1 MADSIRNQAINLGI
15 KIDGLDGLLKVD
27 KQIDSIVSKVDKL
40 NNLSAI
46 RVPSTNN
53 GDLDK
58 LDEKLGNIKKD
69 INQINHG
76 SVAPEYNSR
85 GIDAFTN
92 SANGASRATR
102 NGIKDNENYT
112 KTFDEIVNSTDNGS
126 KSVNDLDKKL
136 GGLGSTSSKT
146 TEKTNTLNKSAR
158 NTHKSFKDIT
168 SVGSSVIDTFNNMTI
183 ALVPLGVALKNAFDQ
198 STKLADEYNVIK
210 NLEVANDVSPKSAKK
225 TIGQMERANRN
236 LSLTYGLDQNDLAKG
251 SEELIRR
258 GYSGKQDLASHKYFA
273 QSALATKESYNDIIN
288 SDAPVIEQ
296 FGYKNKA
303 GNSVSKMRKY
313 TKNVL
318 NKMAYIADITAGD
331 NRSFGEAF
339 KFMGSS
345 MHQNHQ
351 SLDTALGAVGTL
363 SNFGINGTI
372 AGTSLRQI
380 ISRLNRSGRSK
391 TIKAGL
397 ADFGLTPKSLQDRRG
412 NLLPLTTI
420 FNMLRR
426 GARKNKLTSS
436 QVSGDLQEIFGQ
448 YAFNSAQ
455 VLLDNGKN
463 FKYNVRKSQ
472 SATGKDYIGRLASKN
487 LDSLQGQINLTK
499 AKLKDV
505 GMEFARDIAPTLT
518 KVLKAINGVLTW
530 IGKLPHPVRKAMT
543 YFTTVGAG
551 IGAVKIGKGLLG
563 NVGKFFGLSTGAKKG
578 GGILSKI
585 VGTGAKTGGKGGW
598 LSRVSAANDGK
609 LFTAGNV
616 LSVGAGAVQGG
627 VEIAQGVDY
636 NKKGKYAQR
645 NKAVGKGIGSLAG
658 TGIGFGIGAMFGLG
672 PLGAMVGSQVGDF
685 IGGVGGDAV
694 TGYNMKHA
702 PKNKFSGQNMGWSFH
717 NWQKQVGSWWHKK
730 NGPADNL
737 HAFSKTFGEDWRGTG
752 RRIGSFGK
760 WVGDSWN
767 GTKRNV
773 GNFGKWASDSWHGTT
788 RNVGNFFGGIGRGI
802 GNVGKGIG
810 NGVNYVLSGKIGSDA
825 HNVWK
830 KAITQSHYFFTSL
843 PKNFNNLK
851 KNVGKIWNDTWQNI
865 NNNRYV
871 KAFKKGKL
879 IQTGLSDI
887 EKNTRGF
894 RQRIGKVWNNTW
906 KGINNNR
913 YVKAIKKGKLIQTGL
928 SDIEKNTRSF
938 RQSFGKVWNGV
949 WNGAKKHFS
958 DFGKDVH
965 KKWDKVWG
973 VINNNRYV
981 KAFKKGNL
989 FGQIFDDVRSRFDK
1003 FKKSFQKVWGKF
1015 WDGLKNAVG
1024 GFGKWVG
1031 DSWNGTVNNIKGT
1044 INDVNYA
1051 FGGNGKV
1058 FTFGGKG
1065 KKSSKGSSSTRLA
1078 PKGRATP
1085 MGAYASGGSISKNA
1099 LALVGE
1105 EGAELAY
1112 KKGSP
1117 FARLLGLNGASVEK
1131 LHSGEHILN
1140 ARDTRKVLSGGLGT
1154 TLGAYAGGTNSLG
1167 TTKKVNSSYDK
1178 INEKTKSTWGS
1189 IERTTKHKV
1198 VSTKNSVL
1206 SNTKSMER
1214 SFKHNLSSIHSSALD
1229 MGEKTAKGFGKK
1241 FNKIKDYTSD
1251 AMEGTRKALN
1261 VGIAGIDKMLVQF
1274 GGNGSVIDPVK
1285 FATGSNG
1292 KLSQNTLA
1300 MINDAPVGERQESV
1314 IRDNKIMFPKGDNLI
1329 LPLRK
1334 NDQVLNGSQTAS
1346 LAKELGLP
1354 HFAKGSGVSNSQLAK
1369 IALANAKHPVKA
1381 FNNMFTKNVK
1391 PSGTDIKKGL
1401 ISNSKG
1407 ATVSL
1412 GGDWSNALWKVITGA
1427 MGESNGHGGTREAF
1441 LKYAESH
1448 FDGKPYRMGATGP
1461 DYYDCSGMV
1470 ETALKHFGIDIG
1482 RTTVAMQNSSGVQY
1496 LGKDL
1501 GKTTAGDLV
1510 IYGHGSGALGH
1521 VGIIKN
1527 PAKDSMFNET
1537 VPSARVSSIS
1547 GPKSMGY
1554 GYYRIKG
1561 LHDANAKTDKANTR
1575 LEKLVKSELGSSAL
1589 KWISKNLGETIS
1601 NGFTL
1606 AGDVSARIKS
1616 LAKALKGLDHNA
1628 TKNGISAIVGNW
1640 LLESTLDPKAV
1651 NPDGGASG
1659 LGQWLGSRL
1668 TGLKAFARKRGT
1680 SWANPA
1686 TQLLFALK
1694 HDSSDSSIFRSILEG
1709 KGSVT
1714 DLATKFSNEWERGGY
1729 TGAHVA
1735 KAREASQVLNHF
1747 RNGGTPTPHTKSIIN
1762 EDGGE
1767 AVEFESPVHIFS
1779 KDEAERKLKLQNQQA
1794 NIANKVMGA
1803 RTSSPTI
1810 NIKVTG
1816 NYIDSPE
1823 RVNQL
1828 TGKMKSLFEEFFSEK
1843 MEEIGD
1849 NYGDDTSL

>member
-15 KIDGLDGLLKVD
+15 TIDGLDNLLKVD
-27 KQIDSIVSKVDKL
+27 KQIDGIVSKVDKL

-46 RVPSTNN
+46 RVPSTNT

-58 LDEKLGNIKKD
+58 LDNKLGDINKD
-69 INQINHG
+69 INKINHG
-76 SVAPEYNSR
+76 SVGPEYNSR
-85 GIDAFTN
+85 GIDAFTRSTQQGVKN
-92 SANGASRATR
+92 N
-102 NGIKDNENYT
+102 KEYT
-112 KTFDEIVNSTDNGS
+112 KTFDEIVNSTDNSS
-126 KSVNDLDKKL
+126 KSVADLDKKI

-168 SVGSSVIDTFNNMTI
+168 SIGSSVIDTFNNMTI

-499 AKLKDV
+499 SKLKDV

-563 NVGKFFGLSTGAKKG
+563 NIGKFFGLSTGAKTG

-585 VGTGAKTGGKGGW
+585 VGTGAKTGEKGGW

-616 LSVGAGAVQGG
+616 LSIGAGAVQGG
-627 VEIAQGVDY
+627 VEIAQGLDY

-645 NKAVGKGIGSLAG
+645 NNSVGKGIGSLAG

-702 PKNKFSGQNMGWSFH
+702 PKNKFSGQNIGWSFH
-717 NWQKQVGSWWHKK
+717 NWQKQVGSWWNKK
-730 NGPADNL
+730 NGPAENL

-760 WVGDSWN
+760 WASDSWN

-773 GNFGKWASDSWHGTT
+773 GNFGKWVGNSWNGTK
-788 RNVGNFFGGIGRGI
+788 RNVGNFFGGIGRGV
-802 GNVGKGIG
+802 GNIGKGID
-810 NGVNYVLSGKIGSDA
+810 NGINYVLSGKIGSDA
-825 HNVWK
+825 HDVWK
-830 KAITQSHYFFTSL
+830 KAITKSHYFFTSL
-843 PKNFNNLK
+843 PKNFDNLK

-865 NNNRYV
+865 NDNRYV
-871 KAFKKGKL
+871 KAFKKGTL

-894 RQRIGKVWNNTW
+894 RQRIGKVWNDTW
-906 KGINNNR
+906 KGINGNR

-928 SDIEKNTRSF
+928 KDTEKNTRSF
-938 RQSFGKVWNGV
+938 RQNFGKTWNGI
-949 WNGAKKHFS
+949 WKSAGKHLG
-958 DFGKDVH
+958 DFNNDVH

-973 VINNNRYV
+973 VINDNRYV

-989 FGQIFDDVRSRFDK
+989 FGQIFEDVRSRFDA
-1003 FKKSFQKVWGKF
+1003 FKKSFQKVWNKF
-1015 WDGLKNAVG
+1015 WNGLKDAVG
-1024 GFGKWVG
+1024 GFGKWVK

-1065 KKSSKGSSSTRLA
+1065 KKSSKGSSSTKLA

-1140 ARDTRKVLSGGLGT
+1140 ARDTRKVLNGGLGT

-1167 TTKKVNSSYDK
+1167 VTKKVNGSYDK

-1292 KLSQNTLA
+1292 KLSQDTLA

-1314 IRDNKIMFPKGDNLI
+1314 IRDNKIMFPKGNNLI

-1369 IALANAKHPVKA
+1369 IALANAKHPVKS

-1427 MGESNGHGGTREAF
+1427 MGESNGRGGTREAF

-1482 RTTVAMQNSSGVQY
+1482 RTTVAMQNSSGVEY
-1496 LGKDL
+1496 LGKSL
-1501 GKTTAGDLV
+1501 SKTTAGDLV
-1510 IYGHGSGALGH
+1510 IYGHGSGAAGH

-1561 LHDANAKTDKANTR
+1561 LHDASTKANKANTK
-1575 LEKLVKSELGSSAL
+1575 LEKLVKSELGPSAL
-1589 KWISKNLGETIS
+1589 KWISKNLGESIS
-1601 NGFTL
+1601 SGFTL
-1606 AGDVSARIKS
+1606 AGDVGARIKS
-1616 LAKALKGLDHNA
+1616 LAKALKGLDHSA
-1628 TKNGISAIVGNW
+1628 TKNGIAAIVGNW

-1651 NPDGGASG
+1651 NPGGGASG

-1680 SWANPA
+1680 SWQNPA

-1694 HDSSDSSIFRSILEG
+1694 HDSSNSSIFRSVLEG

-1735 KAREASQVLNHF
+1735 KAKEASQVLNHF

-1803 RTSSPTI
+1803 RTSSPTV

-1823 RVNQL
+1823 RVNQM
-1828 TGKMKSLFEEFFSEK
+1828 TGQIKNMFEELFAER
-1843 MEEIGD
+1843 MQEIGD

>member
-15 KIDGLDGLLKVD
+15 KIDGLDSLLKVD

-46 RVPSTNN
+46 HVPSTNN

-85 GIDAFTN
+85 GIDQFTH
-92 SANGASRATR
+92 SAQQGAK
-102 NGIKDNENYT
+102 NNKEYT
-112 KTFDEIVNSTDNGS
+112 KTFDEIVNSTDNSS
-126 KSVNDLDKKL
+126 KSVADLDKKL

-225 TIGQMERANRN
+225 TIGQMEKANRN

-397 ADFGLTPKSLQDRRG
+397 ADFGLTPKSLQDRKG

-426 GARKNKLTSS
+426 GAKNKKLTSS

-472 SATGKDYIGRLASKN
+472 RATGKNYIGRLASKN
-487 LDSLQGQINLTK
+487 LNSLQGQINLTK
-499 AKLKDV
+499 SKLKDV
-505 GMEFARDIAPTLT
+505 GMEFARDIAPTLA
-518 KVLKAINGVLTW
+518 KVLKAINGILTW

-551 IGAVKIGKGLLG
+551 IGAAKIGKGILG
-563 NVGKFFGLSTGAKKG
+563 NVGKFLGITSGAEKG
-578 GGILSKI
+578 GQAVGKAVGAGSKL
-585 VGTGAKTGGKGGW
+585 GKIF
-598 LSRVSAANDGK
+598 S
-609 LFTAGNV
+609 AGNV
-616 LSVGAGAVQGG
+616 FSIGAGAVQGG
-627 VEIAQGVDY
+627 VEIAQGIDY
-636 NKKGKYAQR
+636 DKKGKYAKR
-645 NKAVGKGIGSLAG
+645 NNSVGKGIGSLAG

-694 TGYNMKHA
+694 TGYNLKHA
-702 PKNKFSGQNMGWSFH
+702 PKNKFSGQNIGWSFH
-717 NWQKQVGSWWHKK
+717 NWQKQVGSWWNKK
-730 NGPADNL
+730 NGPAENL

-767 GTKRNV
+767 GTKRNI

-825 HNVWK
+825 HDVWK
-830 KAITQSHYFFTSL
+830 KAITKSHYFFVSL

-894 RQRIGKVWNNTW
+894 RQRIGKVWNDTW
-906 KGINNNR
+906 KGINGNR

-938 RQSFGKVWNGV
+938 RQSFGKVWNGL

-973 VINNNRYV
+973 VINDNRYV

-1058 FTFGGKG
+1058 FTWK
-1065 KKSSKGSSSTRLA
+1065 KKSKKSTSTKTSPIKVG
-1078 PKGRATP
+1078 PKGQARP
-1085 MGAYASGGSISKNA
+1085 MMAYASGGSISKNA

-1140 ARDTRKVLSGGLGT
+1140 ARDTRKVLNGGLGT

-1167 TTKKVNSSYDK
+1167 ATKKVNSSYDK

-1241 FNKIKDYTSD
+1241 FNKIKNYTSD

-1601 NGFTL
+1601 SGFTL
-1606 AGDVSARIKS
+1606 AGDVGARIKS

-1668 TGLKAFARKRGT
+1668 TSLKAFARKRGT

-1694 HDSSDSSIFRSILEG
+1694 HDSSNSSIFRSILEG

-1803 RTSSPTI
+1803 RTSSPTV

-1828 TGKMKSLFEEFFSEK
+1828 TGKIKNMFEELFAER
-1843 MEEIGD
+1843 MQEIGD